1 MQRPLKPT
9 LTDIDD
15 LARALP
21 FVTNSRTNC
30 LYIWRK
36 LKMFQCMDVDVLKWW
51 SNHEEK
57 LPQWSQVCKN
67 VLLQPSS
74 AAAERVFSILESSFN
89 KKQTHSL
96 QDYICASVMLQYNNR
111 K

>member
-1 MQRPLKPT
+1 MVLLKEAWFN
-9 LTDIDD
+9 IKG
-15 LARALP
+15 RG
-21 FVTNSRTNC
+21 
-30 LYIWRK
+30 
-36 LKMFQCMDVDVLKWW
+36 MDVDVLKWW
-51 SNHEEK
+51 SNHEEE

-67 VLLQPSS
+67 VLLLQPSS
-74 AAAERVFSILESSFN
+74 AATERVFSILESSFN